1 LGQIYIENGPHPAV
15 FHRFLA
21 DRHFWGK
28 KAKFQANHQLFKI
41 PNTTPMYLHHPPSG
55 GDVGT

>member
-1 LGQIYIENGPHPAV
+1 MECKLRFLSQIRRFQLNFTHFHRRSVFLGQISIENGPHPAV

-28 KAKFQANHQLFKI
+28 KAKFH
-41 PNTTPMYLHHPPSG
+41 
-55 GDVGT
+55 